1 MSVETVTGSGIALT
15 AFWAA
20 WGGPNRAFG
29 PVCEKAAERHRG
41 IVFGKAGT
49 EAQPELADA
58 FRILS
63 VPTLMAV
70 RDRAV
75 LSPQSGVL
83 PPQALEEL
91 IGKIRA
97 AAPREVR
104 RKAANAAG
112 AN

>member
-1 MSVETVTGSGIALT
+1 MSVETVTGSGIALI

-20 WGGPNRAFG
+20 WCGPCRAFG
-29 PVCEKAAERHRG
+29 PVCEKAAERHRD
-41 IVFGKAGT
+41 IAFGKAGT

-63 VPTLMAV
+63 VPTLMTV

-75 LSPQSGVL
+75 LSPS
-83 PPQALEEL
+83 PESCPRRPWRSSSA
-91 IGKIRA
+91 RS
-97 AAPREVR
+97 APSPRREVR

-112 AN
+112 AY